1 MIHTEQT
8 PNPNSLKFLSEKK
21 ISDVGT
27 VEFQKKNIKKI
38 DNLFIKDLLSI
49 NGIEL
54 ILLSEN
60 FLSVNKNSQTS
71 WEELKPTIISHINEY
86 FEKNNEPILKNKEKK
101 FEQNEKQDDVVT
113 RIKEVLDLKVRPAV
127 ARDGG
132 DITFKSF
139 EAGVVKVEL
148 KGSCS
153 GCPSSVLTLKQG
165 VQNLLKH
172 YVKEVNNV
180 EAV

>member
-86 FEKNNEPILKNKEKK
+86 FEKNNEPILKNKEK
-101 FEQNEKQDDVVT
+101 
-113 RIKEVLDLKVRPAV
+113 
-127 ARDGG
+127 
-132 DITFKSF
+132 
-139 EAGVVKVEL
+139 
-148 KGSCS
+148 
-153 GCPSSVLTLKQG
+153 
-165 VQNLLKH
+165 NLNKM
-172 YVKEVNNV
+172 KNKMMW
-180 EAV
+180 